1 MTGSEGLFVYL
12 QIHNSEE
19 KMSCIFQ
26 NGSVIAGAVSVYCHA
41 KPNCATTVSKI
52 PNYLVIWMEASFPSF
67 GISCDYSR
75 DFQQCSWNGQVVL
88 QLPTLKNVLPDV
100 LIDVIKLVC

>member
-41 KPNCATTVSKI
+41 KPN
-52 PNYLVIWMEASFPSF
+52 YLVIWIEASFPSF